1 MAWHKRANGP
11 RIPLFFAIAYALLT
25 SSVALTMVIIPKNLV
40 ESSVQPIPI
49 DQAVLAQQIK
59 SRLWITSEYTGQ
71 TNPFLYTTDLAGLDK
86 LYTTK
91 LLTYNVSLDGKS
103 ATYDEQLYRRA
114 KPLAKFKYE
123 TYIEQRKVATNGTVQ
138 NLTIE
143 EYYPKKYELKK

>member
-1 MAWHKRANGP
+1 
-11 RIPLFFAIAYALLT
+11 
-25 SSVALTMVIIPKNLV
+25 MVIIPKNLV
-40 ESSVQPIPI
+40 ESSVQPISI

-71 TNPFLYTTDLAGLDK
+71 TSPFLYTANLAGLDK

-103 ATYDEQLYRRA
+103 AVYDELFYKRA

-123 TYIEQRKVATNGTVQ
+123 TYIEQRKVMAEGTIQ

-143 EYYPKKYELKK
+143 EYYPRKYELKK

>member
-1 MAWHKRANGP
+1 MAWHKKGDGP
-11 RIPLFFAIAYALLT
+11 RMPLFFAICYAFLTAIIGLL
-25 SSVALTMVIIPKNLV
+25 MVTIPKNLV

-59 SRLWITSEYTGQ
+59 SRLWMTNEFTGQ
-71 TNPFLYTTDLAGLDK
+71 TNPFLYITDLTGLDK

-103 ATYDEQLYRRA
+103 ATYDEPIYKRA

-123 TYIEQRKVATNGTVQ
+123 TYIEKRKVTAGGTVQ

-143 EYYPKKYELKK
+143 EYYPRKYELKK